1 MKASWSSLLFPQSS
15 VSRIPGKTPPVPSWR
30 QSHLPRALLS
40 FFLIMLPSR
49 LKLAPLPCHQTL
61 PKVGTDRTHA
71 SPWLSQDSRSQ
82 ACLFAATGSS
92 WSPAQGFCLLPTQ
105 QIIIFQQTFSSMGCL
120 FRFARLGRLCLFMF
134 SKANCLLSLFWEGR
148 TQRIE

>member
-1 MKASWSSLLFPQSS
+1 MAAFSSKLSLKSPRKDTPSSLLKIVSS
-15 VSRIPGKTPPVPSWR
+15 AQG
-30 QSHLPRALLS
+30 LAFF

-49 LKLAPLPCHQTL
+49 LKLAPLPHHQTL
-61 PKVGTDRTHA
+61 PEVGTDRTHA

-82 ACLFAATGSS
+82 ACLFAATGSP

-120 FRFARLGRLCLFMF
+120 FRFARLGGFCLFMF